1 LPHKPILLAII
12 QVEKATDL
20 SYTGLF
26 FFLLLIALFWM
37 RYRFAS
43 WAKEDLKLK
52 HSTTVAFELPVMTA
66 LILSLLLSDF
76 FYPQGPRMLWTLL
89 QSAALIPGIVILRS
103 LLSKRMFPLLYAL
116 AGLYFISR
124 LLEMLASLQF
134 VTRFLFLV
142 QMLGAIVF
150 SVWFLRSIRRS
161 DDLKLKQLGI
171 FKLSVNI
178 IPFAIAAFVI
188 AFAAN
193 ALGYVSLSRIIGNGI
208 LDSAIIALIFYA
220 GLKIAESLLLFAVR
234 VRPLSLLGM
243 VKNYRRELQDSILR
257 ALRWFAGIAW
267 FIVTIN
273 ILSLRDRVFSLATD
287 ILSKEFVTNAFSV
300 SLGDILGFGFTVWLA
315 FFVSRI
321 LRFILEKDIY
331 PHTNFSGGV
340 SYAISTM
347 LHYALLLA
355 GFFIA
360 IAALGVDM
368 SKFTFL
374 AGAFGVGLGF
384 GLQSI
389 VNNFVSGL
397 ILLFERPVKV
407 GDVLEIDNQQ
417 GNLTRIGLRASVV
430 QTRDGSELILPNS
443 LLISEKVINWT
454 HADCRRRIELNVGVE
469 YGNDPEQVIELLA
482 KVASENPDVLSEP
495 NPNALFM
502 GFGDNSLEFRLRAW
516 TTVAEQWRQVYSAIA
531 VGVNKALA
539 DAEIE
544 IPFPQRDLHLKSVDK
559 ETVRKIVDKEK

>member
-1 LPHKPILLAII
+1 
-12 QVEKATDL
+12 
-20 SYTGLF
+20 
-26 FFLLLIALFWM
+26 
-37 RYRFAS
+37 
-43 WAKEDLKLK
+43 
-52 HSTTVAFELPVMTA
+52 
-66 LILSLLLSDF
+66 
-76 FYPQGPRMLWTLL
+76 MLWTLL

-103 LLSKRMFPLLYAL
+103 LLLKRMFPLLYAL

-220 GLKIAESLLLFAVR
+220 GLKIAESLLLFAVL

-315 FFVSRI
+315 FFMSRI

-374 AGAFGVGLGF
+374 AGAFGEGLGF

-389 VNNFVSGL
+389 VNNTNRFKG
-397 ILLFERPVKV
+397 ERCSNP
-407 GDVLEIDNQQ
+407 G
-417 GNLTRIGLRASVV
+417 RFR
-430 QTRDGSELILPNS
+430 
-443 LLISEKVINWT
+443 T
-454 HADCRRRIELNVGVE
+454 H
-469 YGNDPEQVIELLA
+469 LA
-482 KVASENPDVLSEP
+482 KW
-495 NPNALFM
+495 
-502 GFGDNSLEFRLRAW
+502 SLDF
-516 TTVAEQWRQVYSAIA
+516 
-531 VGVNKALA
+531 
-539 DAEIE
+539 
-544 IPFPQRDLHLKSVDK
+544 
-559 ETVRKIVDKEK
+559 